1 MFKRIAEWIT
11 GHKRS
16 ESKHPLDYVDRK
28 AEELHAPYKVE
39 KPAEPVQPVVEQKQ
53 EPILETPMSSKE
65 EKPAKKAAK
74 KPAKKAAVE
83 AAPEVKKPVPAKKVA
98 VKKPKKTAA

>member
-16 ESKHPLDYVDRK
+16 ESKHPLDYIDRK
-28 AEELHAPYKVE
+28 AAELHAPYKVE
-39 KPAEPVQPVVEQKQ
+39 KPSEPVVVEQKQ

-98 VKKPKKTAA
+98 VKKPKKSAA

>member
-16 ESKHPLDYVDRK
+16 ETKHPLDYIDRK

-39 KPAEPVQPVVEQKQ
+39 TPVQPAVEEKKP
-53 EPILETPMSSKE
+53 EPILETTMATKE

-74 KPAKKAAVE
+74 KPAKKAAAVE
-83 AAPEVKKPVPAKKVA
+83 VATEVKKPAPAKKVA
-98 VKKPKKTAA
+98 VKKPKKAAS